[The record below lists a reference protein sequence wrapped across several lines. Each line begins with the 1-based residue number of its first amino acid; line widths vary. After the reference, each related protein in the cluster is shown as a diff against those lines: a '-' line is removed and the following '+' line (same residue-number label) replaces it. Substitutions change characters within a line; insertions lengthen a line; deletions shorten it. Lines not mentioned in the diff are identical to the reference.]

1 MRQAKVRSAQA
12 TGMVASWVK
21 AAMSLQENQMR
32 DGFMFKAFTLK
43 HKILLQTSVTLLSF
57 ALVLSTLLIIQK
69 RDALMDRIVTSQNV
83 ILRVL
88 AYDVRHAHG
97 DSGFTYAAS
106 ANGQIE
112 RVRWDMMPATIGHS
126 TVDAVVAQTD
136 GIASILRWDQQ
147 DQVFVRTS
155 TTLVSEAGNRAVETT
170 LDRDGPA
177 QAALLRGEPFDGSLR
192 ISDAPVLVSLYPI
205 VDAAGRINGALEA
218 GVLRSEL
225 DSVVSSAI
233 WSSVIATLILVAL
246 AGAVTLVLIP
256 RALRPID
263 DVSHAV
269 KEIADERFQ
278 VPVPHTGLP
287 DSIGEIARN
296 LNAFREIL
304 AAAKQRRREQVEQQE
319 DTERRNAETARIQ
332 ARVVDEI
339 SAGLERLANGDLT
352 RPIQSTA
359 SDPFPADYDALRARY
374 NGVLEQL
381 SGIVGRI
388 GDVAVGVRNG
398 SSEIDQAAQDLS
410 SRAET
415 QAATLEQSAAAL
427 NQLTESV
434 RSTSERAAQAESAGR
449 SNREQAENGAQVV
462 RDAIDAMRAIEKSS
476 DQVTR
481 IIGVIDDIAFQTN
494 LLALNAGV
502 EAARAGEAG
511 KGFAVVACE
520 VRGLAQRASESAREI
535 KSLISESSAQ
545 VEAGSKLV
553 SRTGE
558 RLEEILLRASE
569 VQSLMSDIA
578 VAAREQSSGLEEIN
592 TGVNQLDQ
600 VTQQNAAVAEQTTA
614 AATSLTQKASELV
627 NVLSHFRSG
636 GQVAQRADAP
646 ANLARPALN
655 GGNWAA
661 AAASSSLNVIAY
673 DRAPREA
680 TTGGQIW
687 KDF

>member
-1 MRQAKVRSAQA
+1 
-12 TGMVASWVK
+12 
-21 AAMSLQENQMR
+21 
-32 DGFMFKAFTLK
+32 MFKTLALK
-43 HKILLQTSVTLLSF
+43 HKVLLQTSVTVLSF
-57 ALVLSTLLIIQK
+57 ALILSTLLIIQK
-69 RDALMDRIVTSQNV
+69 RDAVLKRIEASQNV

-88 AYDVRHAHG
+88 AYDFGQAHG
-97 DSGFTYAAS
+97 ETGFSYTRS
-106 ANGQIE
+106 AVGQIE
-112 RVRWDMMPATIGHS
+112 QLRWDLIPTDLAHS
-126 TVDAVVAQTD
+126 TADAVVAQTD
-136 GIASILRWDQQ
+136 GIASLLRWEPQSNA
-147 DQVFVRTS
+147 FVRIS
-155 TTLVSEAGNRAVETT
+155 TTHASESGIRSVETA

-177 QAALLRGEPFDGSLR
+177 HAALMRGEPFNGGLLV
-192 ISDAPVLVSLYPI
+192 SDEQVLVSLHPI
-205 VDAAGRINGALEA
+205 VGASGRVNGALEA
-218 GVLRSEL
+218 GVLQSEL
-225 DSVVSSAI
+225 DTIVRGAI
-233 WSSVIATLILVAL
+233 WSSVIATLVLSVL
-246 AGAVTLVLIP
+246 AGAATLVLIP

-263 DVSHAV
+263 DVSQAM
-269 KEIADERFQ
+269 KDIAAERVQ
-278 VPVPHTGLP
+278 VQVPHTGLS
-287 DSIGEIARN
+287 DSVGDIARN
-296 LNAFREIL
+296 LNAFRETL
-304 AAAKQRRREQVEQQE
+304 AAAMQRRREQVAQQE
-319 DTERRNAETARIQ
+319 EAERHAEETARIQ
-332 ARVVDEI
+332 ARVVGEI
-339 SAGLERLANGDLT
+339 SAGLERLSTGDLT

-359 SDPFPADYDALRARY
+359 ANPFPAEYDSLRASY
-374 NGVLEQL
+374 NGVLDQL

-388 GDVAVGVRNG
+388 GDVADGVRNG

-462 RDAIDAMRAIEKSS
+462 RDAINAMRAIEKSS
-476 DQVTR
+476 EQVTR

-511 KGFAVVACE
+511 KGFAVVASE

-535 KSLISESSAQ
+535 KALISESSAQ
-545 VEAGSKLV
+545 VETGSKLV

-569 VQSLMSDIA
+569 VQSLMSEIA
-578 VAAREQSSGLEEIN
+578 VAAREQSSGLAEIN

-614 AATSLTQKASELV
+614 AASSLTQKATELV
-627 NVLSHFRSG
+627 HVLSHFRAA
-636 GQVAQRADAP
+636 GQNANRAVAP
-646 ANLARPALN
+646 VIMARPALN

-661 AAASSSLNVIAY
+661 AAASSSSNVIAY
-673 DRAPREA
+673 DRTAREA

>member
-1 MRQAKVRSAQA
+1 
-12 TGMVASWVK
+12 
-21 AAMSLQENQMR
+21 
-32 DGFMFKAFTLK
+32 MFKALTLK
-43 HKILLQTSVTLLSF
+43 HKILLQTSVTVLSF
-57 ALVLSTLLIIQK
+57 ALVLSTLLIMQK
-69 RDALMDRIVTSQNV
+69 RDALMDRIGTSQNV

-88 AYDVRHAHG
+88 AYDVRHAYG
-97 DSGFTYAAS
+97 DSGFTYAAG
-106 ANGQIE
+106 ATGQIE
-112 RVRWDMMPATIGHS
+112 RVRWDMMPAALAHS

-136 GIASILRWDQQ
+136 GIASILRWDPQGNA
-147 DQVFVRTS
+147 FVRTS
-155 TTLVSEAGNRAVETT
+155 TTHVSEAGNRAVETT

-177 QAALLRGEPFDGSLR
+177 QAALLRGEIFDGSLR
-192 ISDAPVLVSLYPI
+192 ILDEPVLVSLYPI
-205 VDAAGRINGALEA
+205 IDAAGRVNGALEA
-218 GVLRSEL
+218 GVRQSEL
-225 DSVVSSAI
+225 DTVVSNAI
-233 WSSVIATLILVAL
+233 WSSVIATLVLVAL

-269 KEIADERFQ
+269 KEIAADRFQ
-278 VPVPHTGLP
+278 VPVPHTNLP

-319 DTERRNAETARIQ
+319 QAERRNAETARIQ
-332 ARVVDEI
+332 ARVVGEI

-359 SDPFPADYDALRARY
+359 ADPFPADYDALRARY

-388 GDVAVGVRNG
+388 SDVADGVRNG

-511 KGFAVVACE
+511 KGFAVVASE

-545 VEAGSKLV
+545 VETGSKLV

-569 VQSLMSDIA
+569 VQSLMSEIA

-614 AATSLTQKASELV
+614 AASSLTQKASELV
-627 NVLSHFRSG
+627 NVLSHFRSN
-636 GQVAQRADAP
+636 GQNAHCTDAS
-646 ANLARPALN
+646 ANLARPVLN